1 MKNTRTLY
9 DVHGQNMGNEEILI
23 NYILTLLAVFFFFL
37 TNFSYVQYSTSYVLL
52 NYLPGPQYLY
62 SFAGLLITQYLK
74 EYLFGWI
81 YN

>member
-52 NYLPGPQYLY
+52 TFPAPNIFILSLAY
-62 SFAGLLITQYLK
+62 
-74 EYLFGWI
+74 
-81 YN
+81 